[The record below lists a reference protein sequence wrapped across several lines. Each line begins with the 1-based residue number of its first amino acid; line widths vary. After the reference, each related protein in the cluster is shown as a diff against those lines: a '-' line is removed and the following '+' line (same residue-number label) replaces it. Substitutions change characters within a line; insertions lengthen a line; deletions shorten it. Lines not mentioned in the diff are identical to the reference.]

1 MKGLKS
7 AGTFLEIQ
15 PYIYLSFLRVRT
27 LDIYIDYIH
36 NYTTVQVILAF
47 SLVLAYD
54 LLQDRRTLDVIITKF
69 FPLFKIV

>member
-7 AGTFLEIQ
+7 AGTFLENQ

-27 LDIYIDYIH
+27 LDIYVDYIH

-54 LLQDRRTLDVIITKF
+54 LLEDRRTLDFIITKF